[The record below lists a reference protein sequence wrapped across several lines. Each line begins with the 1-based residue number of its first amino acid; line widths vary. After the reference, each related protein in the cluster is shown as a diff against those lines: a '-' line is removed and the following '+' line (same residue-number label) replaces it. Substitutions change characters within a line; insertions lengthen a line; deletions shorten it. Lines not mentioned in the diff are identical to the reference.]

1 MTAEIISMISAVI
14 ALLAAAGAW
23 GAVVVNRWNATDTI
37 RTQINTGARAS
48 RAAVVSANRQKW
60 IDAIRDD
67 VAEFISLRKLD
78 AYRTAFAQR
87 MNSME
92 PTHAEQMETLVIKER
107 LLARIEMRLKWTGPN
122 AEADHKALV
131 AALHNYAA
139 NAGQEDAV
147 KTIASKIFKDEWE
160 RLKKEASGIAPFVRE
175 GASGRR

>member
-1 MTAEIISMISAVI
+1 MISAGI

-23 GAVVVNRWNATDTI
+23 GAVLVNRWNATDTI
-37 RTQINTGARAS
+37 RAQINTGARAS

-60 IDAIRDD
+60 IDEIRDD

-78 AYRTAFAQR
+78 AYRTALAQR

-107 LLARIEMRLKWTGPN
+107 LLARIEMRLKWTGPDP
-122 AEADHKALV
+122 EDDHKALV

-160 RLKKEASGIAPFVRE
+160 RLKKEASGIDPFVRE
-175 GASGRR
+175 IGSELK